1 MKPYVVSPDAESDL
15 KQIWRDLLGE
25 AGLAVANKI
34 QGELVDALEGLA
46 DVPGKGHRRPDL
58 TRKDVLFFGVYQ
70 YLIVYRRASTGDRRR
85 PAWQTRCEAA
95 PQVPDVTMTHIVTLQ
110 DIREAQ
116 TRLHGV
122 AFRTRLIEFHHS
134 DLEPRRL
141 FLKPE
146 NQQPIGAFKLRGAY
160 NKIGS
165 LSETERKRGVITYS
179 SGNHGQGVAYAA
191 RALNIKAVI
200 VMPGNAPAI
209 KREATAAL
217 GAEIVLVGPGS
228 AERQLKAEKLAAQ
241 HGYVIV
247 PPFNDEQII
256 AGQGTI
262 GLEILEDLP
271 DVETVLTPV
280 GGGGMISGVA
290 TAIKLSKPSIKI
302 IGVEPELAADA
313 QASLR
318 AGKIVQFPASEV
330 SRTMADGL
338 RTQSIGP
345 INFEH
350 IRRYV
355 DDIVTVTEGE
365 IREAVRLLAANPDT
379 VAEPS
384 GAVAV
389 AGFLYRRDQLP
400 KTTLNVAIISGGNID
415 PEMLKEFQGL

>member
-1 MKPYVVSPDAESDL
+1 MHL
-15 KQIWRDLLGE
+15 LLG
-25 AGLAVANKI
+25 
-34 QGELVDALEGLA
+34 
-46 DVPGKGHRRPDL
+46 
-58 TRKDVLFFGVYQ
+58 T
-70 YLIVYRRASTGDRRR
+70 DRLNGM
-85 PAWQTRCEAA
+85 T
-95 PQVPDVTMTHIVTLQ
+95 VVTMDNIHSAQ
-110 DIREAQ
+110 IRL
-116 TRLHGV
+116 RGV
-122 AFRTRLIEFHHS
+122 ALRTHLIEFIHS
-134 DLEPRRL
+134 GSNTRR
-141 FLKPE
+141 FYLKPE

-160 NKIGS
+160 NKIAS
-165 LSETERKRGVITYS
+165 LSAEDRSRGVITYS

-191 RALNIKAVI
+191 RALKVKAVI

-228 AERQLKAEKLAAQ
+228 AERQLKAEELAAQ
-241 HGYVIV
+241 RGYVIV
-247 PPFNDEQII
+247 PPYNDEQII

-271 DVETVLTPV
+271 DVETVLAPV

-290 TAIKLSKPSIKI
+290 TAIKLSKPSIKV

-330 SRTMADGL
+330 LRTIADGL

-350 IRRYV
+350 IRRHV
-355 DDIVTVTEGE
+355 DDIVTVSEDE
-365 IREAVRLLAANPDT
+365 IREAVRLLAANPNT

-389 AGFLYRRDQLP
+389 AGFLFRGDQLP
-400 KTTLNVAIISGGNID
+400 KTKINVAIISGGNID